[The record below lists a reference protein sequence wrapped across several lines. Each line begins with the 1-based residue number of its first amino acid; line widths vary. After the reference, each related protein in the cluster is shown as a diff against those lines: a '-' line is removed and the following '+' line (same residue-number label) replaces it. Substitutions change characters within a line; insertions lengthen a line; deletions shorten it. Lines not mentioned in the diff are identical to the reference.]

1 MIYALLFILGIIFG
15 SFYNVVGLRLSK
27 EESIV
32 FPPSHCTSCNHKLSP
47 LDMVPIFSYIFLKG
61 KCRYCS
67 KHISIKYPLFELLT
81 GILFV
86 LSYVKFGFTIN
97 TIVSIIFCSMLVII
111 TISDLSSYIIPDSVL
126 LICFILIFI
135 IYLFTYK
142 TFAFDHLINSI
153 ISFCFMYAVK
163 LIGNLVFKRESMGDG
178 DIKLMGIVGMIIGYK
193 KVIISLFLASYLGL
207 PYAIYVMVKKNVNH
221 ELPFGPFLALASLIL
236 FFIDFKIF

>member
-97 TIVSIIFCSMLVII
+97 TIVSNSSVK
-111 TISDLSSYIIPDSVL
+111 SSSSNKLS
-126 LICFILIFI
+126 F
-135 IYLFTYK
+135 
-142 TFAFDHLINSI
+142 SI
-153 ISFCFMYAVK
+153 
-163 LIGNLVFKRESMGDG
+163 
-178 DIKLMGIVGMIIGYK
+178 
-193 KVIISLFLASYLGL
+193 
-207 PYAIYVMVKKNVNH
+207 
-221 ELPFGPFLALASLIL
+221 
-236 FFIDFKIF
+236 

>member
-142 TFAFDHLINSI
+142 TFAFDHLINGI
-153 ISFCFMYAVK
+153 ISFGFMYAVK

-178 DIKLMGIVGMIIGYK
+178 DINLMGVVGMIIGYK
-193 KVIISLFLASYLGL
+193 KVIISLFLASYLGS

>member
-61 KCRYCS
+61 KCHYCS

-142 TFAFDHLINSI
+142 TFAFDHLINGI

-178 DIKLMGIVGMIIGYK
+178 DIKLMGVVGMIIGYK
-193 KVIISLFLASYLGL
+193 KVITSLFLASYLGL

-236 FFIDFKIF
+236 FFIEFKIF